1 MSEGLPGD
9 LFAGDPVDVE
19 RGLDEWVVG
28 FERNAARYRELQHRV
43 EEVRLCATSPSGVV
57 TVTVDADGTLIDAR
71 FSDRVRQTSPDE
83 LSRQLLGAIN
93 RAKAGIVGKVREV
106 AEETLGPD
114 ARDSAD
120 RIVGYYGQRFPGI
133 GEPDAGVSDSG
144 RGRVA
149 SADDDEDFGGGSIF
163 DRRR

>member
-1 MSEGLPGD
+1 MMSEGLPGD

-133 GEPDAGVSDSG
+133 GEPDAGVPKSD
-144 RGRVA
+144 RGRAA
-149 SADDDEDFGGGSIF
+149 STDDEDFGESSIF

>member
-1 MSEGLPGD
+1 
-9 LFAGDPVDVE
+9 
-19 RGLDEWVVG
+19 
-28 FERNAARYRELQHRV
+28 
-43 EEVRLCATSPSGVV
+43 
-57 TVTVDADGTLIDAR
+57 VDANGTLIDAR

-106 AEETLGPD
+106 ADETLGPD

-120 RIVGYYGQRFPGI
+120 RIVGYYGQRFSGI
-133 GEPDAGVSDSG
+133 GEPGAGMPESG
-144 RGRVA
+144 RGRAA
-149 SADDDEDFGGGSIF
+149 SADDEDFGEGSIF